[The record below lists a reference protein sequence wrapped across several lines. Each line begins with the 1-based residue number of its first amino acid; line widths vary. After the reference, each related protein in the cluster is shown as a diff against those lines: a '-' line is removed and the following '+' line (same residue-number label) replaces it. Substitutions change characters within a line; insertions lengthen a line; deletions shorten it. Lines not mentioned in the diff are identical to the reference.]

1 MLCLLFL
8 ALIVGATAQ
17 DQENIFLNPPT
28 NGVNNDFTQNPT
40 YVQGSTIT
48 LQWETTYPSTDLVI
62 WQNGNPNSQLLTA
75 GITTTK
81 LSWTVGAGAIPP
93 FDLSE
98 GNVFFFQMYNSST
111 STFFSS
117 HYFNV
122 SNPSL
127 ASTTSTSP
135 SSTTTPPTSTSTR
148 AQSSS
153 GSSSST
159 TSRATPTPTVSP
171 ESSNDGSS
179 SSSSSNNN
187 NKLGIGLGIGI
198 GVCAFLILVTG
209 LVWYFFRRRRRQQE
223 ARGRPLPKA
232 AEAPSSET
240 ASVYPI
246 AMGYGHPPLEHRRYE
261 LGSIAMDRTQAE
273 LDGSGVGSGGST
285 KAV

>member
-1 MLCLLFL
+1 MLFLLFL
-8 ALIVGATAQ
+8 ALIVGAAAQ

-62 WQNGNPNSQLLTA
+62 WQNGNPNSQLLAA

-93 FDLSE
+93 FDLSD
-98 GNVFFFQMYNSST
+98 GSVFFFQMYNSST

-122 SNPSL
+122 SDPSL
-127 ASTTSTSP
+127 ASTTSTGP
-135 SSTTTPPTSTSTR
+135 SSTTTPPPSTSTR
-148 AQSSS
+148 APSSS
-153 GSSSST
+153 GSNSST
-159 TSRATPTPTVSP
+159 TSRVTPTPTVSP

-179 SSSSSNNN
+179 SSSSNND

-198 GVCAFLILVTG
+198 GVCAFLILVAG
-209 LVWYFFRRRRRQQE
+209 LVWYICRRRRRQQE
-223 ARGRPLPKA
+223 AKGPLLPKA
-232 AEAPSSET
+232 VEAPSSET
-240 ASVYPI
+240 ASVYPT
-246 AMGYGHPPLEHRRYE
+246 AMSYGHPPSEHRRYE
-261 LGSIAMDRTQAE
+261 LGSTAMDRTQAE
-273 LDGSGVGSGGST
+273 LDGSGSGSGGST